1 MIRQIFGVSIVLL
14 FLLVSCKKPADVFS
28 VSIMNDREDT
38 ILIEKYFAS
47 NGVKHEIAVM
57 PKQSQFM
64 FQKEGEWRG
73 VDVEN
78 RLRYDSLIFI
88 VDSLRIFVS
97 ADSSSYY
104 QPNPFQHISA
114 WQQRM
119 EIDED
124 GNDKAIF
131 YLKIPKDS
139 VLQNN

>member
-1 MIRQIFGVSIVLL
+1 MTRQILGISFILL
-14 FLLVSCKKPADVFS
+14 ILLVSCKKPADIFS

-38 ILIEKYFAS
+38 IFVEKYFAT
-47 NGVKHEIAVM
+47 NGVSHEIAVM

-73 VDVEN
+73 VEVEN

-88 VDSLRIFVS
+88 VDSLRIFIS
-97 ADSSSYY
+97 ADSSSYF
-104 QPNPFQHISA
+104 QPNPFQSVNA
-114 WQQRM
+114 WQERD

-131 YLKIPKDS
+131 YLRIPEDS
-139 VLQNN
+139 VLMR